1 MLLLLLPPEVGHS
14 DVAGRQTESV
24 LCGGVA
30 SVASEAGVS
39 NLASPRLALA
49 LSSAQ
54 LGFIPLG
61 GKDT

>member
-39 NLASPRLALA
+39 NLASFALA